1 MKSKPCKSGRRRRKD
16 GHCSRKPG
24 RKRSS
29 PCRYGVKKSGA
40 CRRKSGRKASRRR
53 SSSRSASRKAS
64 RKSSRKASRRSAC
77 LHGRKKS
84 GGCKRKPGP
93 KKGSRRGSAKANP
106 VGSPVRRELA
116 RLPSVRRVPTVHSS
130 PVARELARLP
140 SVGGPRAP
148 SPVRRMSGGA
158 YASRPFKLD
167 ESPVKTPAGYK
178 RLPSESPDKFHEYRP
193 PSLTRPPVL
202 PPIAGPAQAPARRAP
217 GAFGMCS
224 N

>member
-40 CRRKSGRKASRRR
+40 CRRKSGRKSRRR
-53 SSSRSASRKAS
+53 SSSRSAS

-93 KKGSRRGSAKANP
+93 KKGSRRGSAKVAQP
-106 VGSPVRRELA
+106 GSPVRKLVAPRRDLHGMAVGSPMRKLVAPRHDLHELA
-116 RLPSVRRVPTVHSS
+116 RLPSVRR
-130 PVARELARLP
+130 
-140 SVGGPRAP
+140 AP
-148 SPVRRMSGGA
+148 SPVRSPVRRMAGV
-158 YASRPFKLD
+158 ASAPRPFRLD
-167 ESPVKTPAGYK
+167 ESPVKTPPGYA
-178 RLPSESPDKFHEYRP
+178 RLPGESPVKFHDYGGGAPMGPALP
-193 PSLTRPPVL
+193 PS
-202 PPIAGPAQAPARRAP
+202 RRAKS
-217 GAFGMCS
+217 AFGMCS